1 MDTSR
6 SRITVALDK
15 QRDAHRH
22 FLWQQCT
29 SPPSWRHIPLRPERK
44 LSRLPAH
51 SQSRIKEHPA
61 KEKAFSARIGHAS
74 GDSACD
80 CATLSPQSALRA
92 TNPERAAWN
101 HDSVDAG
108 GPKRHQSR
116 RCEDQ
121 EGSPR
126 IAPMATNHPL
136 IPRTAP
142 GASEPHEIHLVL
154 HPSPKLQPIFFIPPT
169 QQPTPSIIKLRRIIF
184 CPRHPSGE
192 HAFLPRSTVCS

>member
-1 MDTSR
+1 MQMAEFMDASR
-6 SRITVALDK
+6 SELQWRWISRGIHIVIPVAAVHQSTQLATHTPPPRAQIIPAARPQPK
-15 QRDAHRH
+15 QD
-22 FLWQQCT
+22 
-29 SPPSWRHIPLRPERK
+29 
-44 LSRLPAH
+44 
-51 SQSRIKEHPA
+51 PA

-92 TNPERAAWN
+92 TNLERAAWN

-154 HPSPKLQPIFFIPPT
+154 HPSPKLPANLLHPPNT
-169 QQPTPSIIKLRRIIF
+169 AAHSLHHQASTHQLLPSPSLR
-184 CPRHPSGE
+184 
-192 HAFLPRSTVCS
+192 